1 MKCSDLHFWKVLPNV
16 KEGASRGE
24 AVRSTVLGMSSQRK
38 YEEGVNESGV
48 MEGRVRD
55 EEAHEGSQTPGPGA

>member
-1 MKCSDLHFWKVLPNV
+1 M